1 MELRAY
7 STSANGKPAP
17 AEGAK
22 LKYQAVLS
30 GASVKLK
37 MDVVPGS
44 LVPFDAF
51 RIIGT
56 SLVFRNERIG
66 TTLSD
71 ADLLDG
77 YSFAVKNQ
85 NLCGCFD
92 AQRRVFFAALV
103 HY

>member
-1 MELRAY
+1 M
-7 STSANGKPAP
+7 
-17 AEGAK
+17 
-22 LKYQAVLS
+22 KYQAVLS

-92 AQRRVFFAALV
+92 GRWCTISKRLYNNGLDFEISA
-103 HY
+103 